1 MSINPIRDL
10 LKQFVDEL
18 SSDHSFTQIAH
29 KLQMSREGLRL
40 ALRDDKQVESF
51 KVGTLLAMSMTFP
64 ITIRISQGRCEA
76 FRWDKIEA
84 HYHTQIDGSMPE
96 STS

>member
-10 LKQFVDEL
+10 LKEFIDEL
-18 SSDHSFTQIAH
+18 SSDHTFTQIAH
-29 KLQMSREGLRL
+29 KLDMSREGLRL

-51 KVGTLLAMSMTFP
+51 KLGTLLTITQTFP

-76 FRWDKIEA
+76 FRWDKIST
-84 HYHTQIDGSMPE
+84 HYRQKVPYNRKRR
-96 STS
+96 